1 MTPSPETIAAYAD
14 GELEGEALREVEA
27 AVAADPALQA
37 QVAAHRALKRR
48 LGAHF
53 APTAEE
59 SVPDSL
65 VRAVRGGGE
74 VVDFADAARRRA
86 RPAASSPWRRYAGPA
101 LAASLVLG
109 LVGVGLRQQQSST
122 YAPGEIAV
130 ALQGQLAETQSPQAP
145 VRILLSFRDDA
156 GAFCRGFS
164 SAAQSGIAC
173 KDDRGWRLRKVVGGE
188 EAAAGDYR
196 QAGSADADVL
206 AAIQDMARGEALDAQ
221 AERSAMQRGWR
232 N

>member
-14 GELEGEALREVEA
+14 GGLEGEALREVEA

-53 APTAEE
+53 APIAEE

-109 LVGVGLRQQQSST
+109 LIGVGLRQQQSSD
-122 YAPGEIAV
+122 YAHGEIAG
-130 ALQGQLAETQSPQAP
+130 ALEGQLAETQSPQAP
-145 VRILLSFRDDA
+145 VRILLSFRDGA

-188 EAAAGDYR
+188 EAAPGDYR

-232 N
+232 D

>member
-1 MTPSPETIAAYAD
+1 MKLSPEIIAAYAD

-37 QVAAHRALKRR
+37 EVQAHQALRRR

-53 APTAEE
+53 APVAQEL
-59 SVPDSL
+59 VPESL

-74 VVDFADAARRRA
+74 VVDFAEAARRRA
-86 RPAASSPWRRYAGPA
+86 RPAAASPWRRYVGPA
-101 LAASLVLG
+101 LAASLVMG
-109 LVGVGLRQQQSST
+109 LVGVGLRQQSSG
-122 YAPGEIAV
+122 YAQGEIAL
-130 ALQGQLAETQSPQAP
+130 ALQDQLVETQPPQAP
-145 VRILLSFRDDA
+145 VRILLSFRDGA

-188 EAAAGDYR
+188 KAASGDYR

-206 AAIQDMARGEALDAQ
+206 AAIQDVARGEALDAQ